1 MQTDTIPPTI
11 TQPLSMKPTTPTTP
25 PPAVSQYMRAQ
36 QARSAAAI
44 AGTPAAKIR
53 STHAARS
60 VSPEAA
66 RLRSAKALAA
76 RWGKP
81 SAPL

>member
-1 MQTDTIPPTI
+1 MK
-11 TQPLSMKPTTPTTP
+11 TQPT
-25 PPAVSQYMRAQ
+25 PPAVSRHFRAMQ
-36 QARSAAAI
+36 LKGAAAI

-81 SAPL
+81 SVEITIKHAATRAAQ